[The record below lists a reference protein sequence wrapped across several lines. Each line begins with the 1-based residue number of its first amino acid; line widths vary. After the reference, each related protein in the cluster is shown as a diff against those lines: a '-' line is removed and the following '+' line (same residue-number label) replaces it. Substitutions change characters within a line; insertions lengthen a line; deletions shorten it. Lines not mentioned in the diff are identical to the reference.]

1 MRMGMTTQRQQ
12 EIRSHIVDLRRLSH
26 AQADTLD
33 DGHRRI
39 VPSIV
44 FPKDVWKTLAYHE
57 RRWLEVEAAAM
68 TSRGAVLVSRSA
80 ARKHGMWVIA
90 LGSEPVE
97 LALRSRSKSPSR
109 GKRSKIVYRRSQL
122 VDSEIEEVD
131 GHPTTTPFRTF
142 ADIARY
148 HSFIEGLIAVDYLRR
163 NGYTLEELRC
173 GIIRLGRLKG
183 IATVRECVNHSVDNS
198 DSAYESF
205 ARALL
210 IQAGIG
216 PITTQFKID
225 GYFADILID
234 NWLIIEI
241 DGDVKYEGPDAET
254 VRQRE
259 FNRQKR
265 IGNKGYVFLRF
276 SPDFIRENP
285 DEFIA
290 QVRQAIAAREAM
302 LAK

>member
-1 MRMGMTTQRQQ
+1 MGMTTQRQQ
-12 EIRSHIVDLRRLSH
+12 EIRSQIIDLRRLTH
-26 AQADTLD
+26 AQADTLR
-33 DGHRRI
+33 GNYTRL

-44 FPKDVWKTLAYHE
+44 YPNSAWKSLAYHE

-80 ARKHGMWVIA
+80 ARKLGMWVIA
-90 LGSEPVE
+90 TTEEPVE
-97 LALRSRSKSPSR
+97 LALRSRAKAPSR
-109 GKRSKIVYRRSQL
+109 GARRNIVYRRSQL
-122 VDSEIEEVD
+122 LDSEIEEID

-148 HSFIEGLIAVDYLRR
+148 HSFAEGLVAADYLRR
-163 NGYTLEELRC
+163 NGYTLYGLR
-173 GIIRLGRLKG
+173 GSVIRLGRLKG
-183 IATVRECVNHSVDNS
+183 IATVRECVEHSVDNS
-198 DSAYESF
+198 DSPYESF

-216 PITTQFKID
+216 PIATQYEVD

-241 DGDVKYEGPDAET
+241 DGDIKYEGPDAEE

-259 FNRQKR
+259 FNRQKH
-265 IGNKGYVFLRF
+265 IGNLGYVFLRF

-285 DEFIA
+285 EEFIA
-290 QVRQAIAAREAM
+290 QIREAIAAREAM

>member
-1 MRMGMTTQRQQ
+1 MGLTTQRKQ
-12 EIRSHIVDLRRLSH
+12 EIRSHIVDLRRLTH
-26 AQADTLD
+26 AQADALR
-33 DGHRRI
+33 GNYSRI
-39 VPSIV
+39 EPSIAY
-44 FPKDVWKTLAYHE
+44 PTSIWATLAYHE

-68 TSRGAVLVSRSA
+68 ASRGAVVVSRSA
-80 ARKHGMWVIA
+80 ARKLGMWVVA
-90 LGSEPVE
+90 TTEEPVE
-97 LALRSRSKSPSR
+97 LALRSRGKSPSR
-109 GKRSKIVYRRSQL
+109 GKRANNVYRRSQL
-122 VDSEIEEVD
+122 LDNEIEVID

-148 HSFIEGLIAVDYLRR
+148 HSFAEGLVAADYLRR
-163 NGYTLEELRC
+163 NGYSLKQLR
-173 GIIRLGRLKG
+173 GGVIRLGRLKG
-183 IATVRECVNHSVDNS
+183 IATVRDCVNHSVANS
-198 DSAYESF
+198 DSAYESL

-216 PITTQFKID
+216 PLATQYEID

-241 DGDVKYEGPDAET
+241 DGDVKYKGPDAEA

-259 FNRQKR
+259 FNRQKH
-265 IGNKGYVFLRF
+265 IANKGYVFLRF
-276 SPDFIRENP
+276 SPNFIRDHP

-290 QVRQAIAAREAM
+290 QVRAAIAARQAM

>member
-1 MRMGMTTQRQQ
+1 MTTQRQQ
-12 EIRSHIVDLRRLSH
+12 EIRNHIVDLRRLSH
-26 AQADTLD
+26 AQATELSGGYTRLD
-33 DGHRRI
+33 
-39 VPSIV
+39 PSIV
-44 FPKDVWKTLAYHE
+44 YPTDMLKTLAYHE

-80 ARKHGMWVIA
+80 ARKLGMWVIA
-90 LGSEPVE
+90 LDSELVE
-97 LALRSRSKSPSR
+97 LALRSRAKCPSR
-109 GKRSKIVYRRSQL
+109 GSRRNIVYRRSQL
-122 VDSEIEEVD
+122 LDSEIEEID

-148 HSFIEGLIAVDYLRR
+148 HSFAEGLIAADYLRR
-163 NGYTLEELRC
+163 NGYTLEQLR
-173 GIIRLGRLKG
+173 GETIRLGRLKG
-183 IATVRECVNHSVDNS
+183 IATVRECVAHSVDNS

-216 PITTQFKID
+216 PITTQYEIN
-225 GYFADILID
+225 GYFADILIG

-241 DGDVKYEGPDAET
+241 DGNVKYEGPDAEA

-265 IGNKGYVFLRF
+265 IGNMGYVFLRF
-276 SPDFIRENP
+276 SPDFIRNHP

-290 QVRQAIAAREAM
+290 QVRQAIAARAAM